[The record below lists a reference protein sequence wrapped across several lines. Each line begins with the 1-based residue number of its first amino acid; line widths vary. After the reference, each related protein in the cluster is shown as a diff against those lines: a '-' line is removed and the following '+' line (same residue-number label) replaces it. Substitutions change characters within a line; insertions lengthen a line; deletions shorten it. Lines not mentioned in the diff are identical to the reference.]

1 MLKGGV
7 SGEDGVVRLDDRVR
21 GLRGRVHGELKLRL
35 LAVVG
40 GEALKQK
47 RTETRAGSTTERV
60 EDEEA
65 LKTRAVVCQAAD
77 LVHHNVNL
85 LLTDGVVATRI

>member
-1 MLKGGV
+1 MG
-7 SGEDGVVRLDDRVR
+7 GEDGVVRLDNRVR
-21 GLRGRVHGELKLRL
+21 GLRGGVDGELKLGL

-40 GEALKQK
+40 GETLEQE

-65 LKTRAVVCQAAD
+65 LETRAVVSQTAD

-85 LLTDGVVATRI
+85 LLADGVVATRI